1 MHFFLKKVCRMFGW
15 YLKNVY
21 LCIRFPKE
29 SRFKEAFFERFTI
42 NNKVVQAYIIYKYKE
57 TVNNLKRLKIDSGS

>member
-1 MHFFLKKVCRMFGW
+1 MKKVCVMFGW
-15 YLKNVY
+15 YLKTPY

-42 NNKVVQAYIIYKYKE
+42 NNKVVQAYIIHMYISK
-57 TVNNLKRLKIDSGS
+57 

>member
-1 MHFFLKKVCRMFGW
+1 MFGW
-15 YLKNVY
+15 YLKTPY

-42 NNKVVQAYIIYKYKE
+42 NNKVVQAYIIHMYISK
-57 TVNNLKRLKIDSGS
+57 

>member
-1 MHFFLKKVCRMFGW
+1 MFGW

-57 TVNNLKRLKIDSGS
+57 TVNNLMNVG